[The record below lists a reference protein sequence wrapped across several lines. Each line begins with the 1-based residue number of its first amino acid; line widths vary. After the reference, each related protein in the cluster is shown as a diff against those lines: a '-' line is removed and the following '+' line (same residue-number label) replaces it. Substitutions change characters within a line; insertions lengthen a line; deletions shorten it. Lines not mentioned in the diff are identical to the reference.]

1 MEREVIM
8 KKSFKNIDIA
18 NKKPVFLDAIIDV
31 DGNFIFLMVIPK
43 KATLKRNERIAL
55 EDLVDNTEQSESGA
69 IAVVSEYEKGVSDT
83 VKVSKCNVKEI
94 YLSLEKTWR
103 KTKSP
108 KTVSQIISWAIQNY
122 LEESE

>member
-1 MEREVIM
+1 M

-43 KATLKRNERIAL
+43 KATLTRNERIAL